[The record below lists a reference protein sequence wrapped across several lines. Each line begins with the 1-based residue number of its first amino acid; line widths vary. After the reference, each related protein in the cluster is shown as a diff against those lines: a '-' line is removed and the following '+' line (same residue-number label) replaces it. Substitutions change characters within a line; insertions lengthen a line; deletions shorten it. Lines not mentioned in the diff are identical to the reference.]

1 MPILYFFPDTNF
13 FIQCRPFGELDW
25 GRWSD
30 FDEVHLIVTRPVQS
44 EIDQHKYRGSDRL
57 AKRARLASSLLRD
70 IVKSSDGHRIVHA
83 SRPLVK
89 LLLGL
94 DLKPDGEL
102 RETLKNPAAGA
113 SIG

>member
-30 FDEVHLIVTRPVQS
+30 FDEVHLILTRPVRS

-57 AKRARLASSLLRD
+57 AKRARLASSLLREMTFGVTFQRPPD
-70 IVKSSDGHRIVHA
+70 C
-83 SRPLVK
+83 SRV
-89 LLLGL
+89 
-94 DLKPDGEL
+94 
-102 RETLKNPAAGA
+102 ETLGEAP
-113 SIG
+113 SRTRPQTRRRT